1 MSTMPLFCSSCG
13 KVVNGK
19 YCVHCRAVVEGAETI
34 ARAKDESH
42 FPLLRIL

>member
-1 MSTMPLFCSSCG
+1 MPLFCSSCG